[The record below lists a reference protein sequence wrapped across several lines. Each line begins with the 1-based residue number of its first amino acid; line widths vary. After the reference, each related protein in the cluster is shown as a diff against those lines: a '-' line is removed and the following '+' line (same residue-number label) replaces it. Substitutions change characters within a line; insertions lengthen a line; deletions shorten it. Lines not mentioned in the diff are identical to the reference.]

1 MKAKIKETGEIITV
15 GEYDSNGFGDLSYR
29 DCSHE
34 EGRCYKAYELDFEVD
49 NQKSIDWEQR
59 RYELI
64 KDLTCSM
71 LSNSEFFT
79 RCRDRIHTHLDYQ
92 KIAINC
98 AFHYADE
105 MIKQLKEEKNDV

>member
-1 MKAKIKETGEIITV
+1 MKAKIEKTGEIITV
-15 GEYDSNGFGDLSYR
+15 RHECDSYGRVRYR
-29 DCSHE
+29 DCSHQNGE
-34 EGRCYKAYELDFEVD
+34 LYDSFELDFKVD

-71 LSNSEFFT
+71 LSNSEFLT